1 MILMD
6 LTFPPEAEAFR
17 ERLRRFLRDN
27 LPPDS
32 CCCRQTNPASRSGR
46 SGRSPGHAEF
56 CEFFFTDA
64 TASTDHVIGG
74 VNNGWKTAVS
84 LLGFERSSSAA
95 AAARVELDRLAELI
109 RRRGR
114 AHDPLIRQRFGGAGR
129 GSPSCAIWHCGR

>member
-1 MILMD
+1 LILMD

-56 CEFFFTDA
+56 FEFFFTDA

-84 LLGFERSSSAA
+84 LLGSNEAPPPRPPPGWSST
-95 AAARVELDRLAELI
+95 
-109 RRRGR
+109 
-114 AHDPLIRQRFGGAGR
+114 
-129 GSPSCAIWHCGR
+129 GSPSSSGAADERTTR